1 VLFSTPGT
9 SARIWSGVFPTCLEG
24 CTYSRR
30 RYSILSPIGLQSI
43 FKEVIQSHD
52 YDGKAKLRE
61 AAVAFM
67 ERFQLHF
74 SKVSPIVGNSLLQV
88 AFPWEPRNPAG
99 FDVS

>member
-1 VLFSTPGT
+1 MATKPSIVFCHGIWADGSSFSKVIPALQ
-9 SARIWSGVFPTCLEG
+9 ARQFF
-24 CTYSRR
+24 
-30 RYSILSPIGLQSI
+30 

-67 ERFQLHF
+67 GRFQLHF

-88 AFPWEPRNPAG
+88 AFPWKPRNPAG
-99 FDVS
+99 FDVSWAWASVLR